1 MLGDARRRS
10 SRVGLRLR
18 EKYGERRSEIVF
30 LTPNAIAEL
39 FTNPHSGTWTILRT
53 DPHGKSCMPRAGK
66 YPADAVGLPIPA
78 NPFAKGRLYDTEA
91 WRCRA
96 KRQLELEPLCRVCLA
111 QARIDVAR
119 VADHVRDHKRD
130 LRIFWEANFSLLYLP
145 QQRS

>member
-78 NPFAKGRLYDTEA
+78 NPFCQRTSIRHRSVAVPGEA
-91 WRCRA
+91 AAGAGAGMQGMLGAGPYRRGACG
-96 KRQLELEPLCRVCLA
+96 
-111 QARIDVAR
+111 
-119 VADHVRDHKRD
+119 
-130 LRIFWEANFSLLYLP
+130 
-145 QQRS
+145 